1 MQDNQQLFHGF
12 LFGYKFFIIQPHFL
26 LTFKTDLYGKFKI
39 ILENFITLVIL
50 IITSITIDSIY
61 HGKLTSTFFNFLEFN
76 LLSGMSSFY
85 GVHDKLWFIT

>member
-1 MQDNQQLFHGF
+1 MDFYLGIKYF
-12 LFGYKFFIIQPHFL
+12 YIQPHFL
-26 LTFKTDLYGKFKI
+26 LTFKTDLNGKFKI

-85 GVHDKLWFIT
+85 GVHDRLWFVT

>member
-1 MQDNQQLFHGF
+1 M
-12 LFGYKFFIIQPHFL
+12 IL
-26 LTFKTDLYGKFKI
+26 L
-39 ILENFITLVIL
+39 
-50 IITSITIDSIY
+50 ITSITIDSIY